1 MNLSEEIR
9 KYEPQNI
16 DSIQLLEWAER
27 VKEMEERLAQVED
40 GPGWWREPRPQID
53 RQSAAAQMD
62 SSGQAMIFGSYP
74 CCDAPSQMAM
84 SDSPG
89 FVRES
94 CPYCGAVVWHW
105 LSRID
110 PQSWTDDSFL
120 RMTLTLAI
128 CARDSFGLERWRL
141 ANYAI
146 YDANKTVK
154 ERP

>member
-9 KYEPQNI
+9 KYEPQNV

-27 VKEMEERLAQVED
+27 VKEMEAQ
-40 GPGWWREPRPQID
+40 R
-53 RQSAAAQMD
+53 D
-62 SSGQAMIFGSYP
+62 SSGQAMISGSYP
-74 CCDAPSQMAM
+74 CCDAPFQMAM

-94 CPYCGAVVWHW
+94 CPHCGAVVWHW

-120 RMTLTLAI
+120 

>member
-1 MNLSEEIR
+1 MSLSEEIR

-16 DSIQLLEWAER
+16 DLLEWAER
-27 VKEMEERLAQVED
+27 VKEMEERLAQIAD
-40 GPGWWREPRPQID
+40 
-53 RQSAAAQMD
+53 QSAVAALATNPVHLQRAQMD

-154 ERP
+154 ERS